1 MVPLSHT
8 TVQLASTSTATFAGF
23 MVEARES
30 NSPFRQHFEEGS
42 TIWGTWIADQNNR
55 YHAVECNRNMSSSEG
70 PFQVR
75 YYIPTHTYTIPYSG
89 KFRERKLSRILHYS
103 RKFSQRNLGAWHL
116 WRGKSERSAK
126 VFSLESFPLYGTCI
140 STNRLNKA
148 TQSCFPAKF
157 LVLQAT

>member
-103 RKFSQRNLGAWHL
+103 RKFSPRNLGAWHPL
-116 WRGKSERSAK
+116 ARQKRAIR
-126 VFSLESFPLYGTCI
+126 ESFLRESFLPRKFSAIRYMHLY
-140 STNRLNKA
+140 
-148 TQSCFPAKF
+148 QPFE
-157 LVLQAT
+157 